1 MKRLC
6 TLLAMIAASVIVVGC
21 GGSSGGSSSS
31 STSTPAASQAT
42 STATSASGTA
52 AGGSSSS
59 NVPNTAGL
67 SSATLAQA
75 VQLCKQAVS
84 KEQGLP
90 DSLKSKLNNICNQAG
105 SGNKIA
111 VKQAAHEVCV
121 EIIKSR
127 VPVAE
132 QQAAEAACP
141 AA

>member
-6 TLLAMIAASVIVVGC
+6 TLLAMIAASVIVAGC
-21 GGSSGGSSSS
+21 GSSGGGSSSS
-31 STSTPAASQAT
+31 SSSAPATTQAATTSTNAGSG
-42 STATSASGTA
+42 SGSGT
-52 AGGSSSS
+52 
-59 NVPNTAGL
+59 NIPNTAGL

-75 VQLCKQAVS
+75 VQLCKQAIS
-84 KEQGLP
+84 KEQGLS
-90 DSLKSKLNNICNQAG
+90 DSLKGKLNNICNQAG

-127 VPVAE
+127 VPVAQ